1 MTKPLHTAAP
11 WGVDHFNEHCA
22 FYSPTVEGDYFMRVE
37 FSDDMPES
45 EIAPNISL
53 IGAAPEML
61 EAAELASKLCTLIT
75 QWADADREDASVI
88 MDEIVELAQDNE
100 QPAKATA
107 KAKAIS

>member
-53 IGAAPEML
+53 IGAAPDLLAAL
-61 EAAELASKLCTLIT
+61 EELVER
-75 QWADADREDASVI
+75 DRSEALSCGFTED
-88 MDEIVELAQDNE
+88 ELSWLEEAQRAIAN
-100 QPAKATA
+100 AKGIRT
-107 KAKAIS
+107 